1 MSRIFDQTFNKL
13 NFKIMKKL
21 MILVSAVALSGTMF
35 AQKAGSD
42 NPYSLEGAMNVS
54 KDGVSWAAPNLR
66 MRYFIKDNL
75 ALRLT
80 VGRDGSSV
88 TTTVP
93 ASTST
98 VTDTAGNTTTTTIPA
113 SEVTTKNS
121 IMNFGLAA
129 EYHLP
134 GTDRMSPY
142 FTAGFNTG
150 KDSRNDF
157 STFGLNVGAGIDY
170 YIAENIY
177 VGLEL
182 GFNYT
187 STDGSS
193 SSSLGNAA
201 SALRM
206 GWRF

>member
-1 MSRIFDQTFNKL
+1 
-13 NFKIMKKL
+13 MKKL

-54 KDGVSWAAPNLR
+54 KEGVSWAAPNLR

-80 VGRDGSSV
+80 LGRDADSY
-88 TTTVP
+88 
-93 ASTST
+93 
-98 VTDTAGNTTTTTIPA
+98 TTTTSDTVFTGGIGTITTT
-113 SEVTTKNS
+113 EVTTKNS

-129 EYHLP
+129 EYHLA

-142 FTAGFNTG
+142 FTAGFKVG
-150 KDSRNDF
+150 NDTRTEI

-170 YIAENIY
+170 YVAENIY

-182 GFNYT
+182 GFNYN
-187 STDGSS
+187 SSEGSS
-193 SSSLGNAA
+193 SYSFGNAA

>member
-1 MSRIFDQTFNKL
+1 
-13 NFKIMKKL
+13 MKKL
-21 MILVSAVALSGTMF
+21 LILVSAVALSGTMF

-42 NPYSLEGAMNVS
+42 NPFSLEGAMNVS
-54 KDGVSWAAPNLR
+54 KEGVSWAAPNLR
-66 MRYFIKDNL
+66 MRYFIQDNL

-80 VGRDGSSV
+80 LGRDAESV

-93 ASTST
+93 ESTTT
-98 VTDTAGNTTTTTIPA
+98 VIDPVTGNTTTTTIPA

-129 EYHLP
+129 EYHLA

-142 FTAGFNTG
+142 FSAGFNTG

-157 STFGLNVGAGIDY
+157 STFGLNLGAGIDY
-170 YIAENIY
+170 YVAENIY
-177 VGLEL
+177 LGLEL
-182 GFNYT
+182 GFNYNSSDAT
-187 STDGSS
+187 KSSGFAGGS
-193 SSSLGNAA
+193 AV
-201 SALRM
+201 RM

>member
-1 MSRIFDQTFNKL
+1 MSRIFGQTFNKL

-80 VGRDGSSV
+80 VGRDGESV
-88 TTTVP
+88 TTSVP
-93 ASTST
+93 ASI
-98 VTDTAGNTTTTTIPA
+98 DTATNTIIPA

-157 STFGLNVGAGIDY
+157 STFGLNLGAGIDY
-170 YIAENIY
+170 YVAENIY

-187 STDGSS
+187 STDGST

>member
-1 MSRIFDQTFNKL
+1 MSRIFDKTFNKL

-66 MRYFIKDNL
+66 MRYFIKDNF

-80 VGRDGSSV
+80 LGRDAVSETSTETNTTYDSTGTATV
-88 TTTVP
+88 TT
-93 ASTST
+93 
-98 VTDTAGNTTTTTIPA
+98 

-129 EYHLP
+129 EYHLA

-142 FTAGFNTG
+142 FTAGFKVG
-150 KDSRNDF
+150 NDTRTEI

-170 YIAENIY
+170 YVAENIY

-182 GFNYT
+182 GFNYN
-187 STDGSS
+187 SSEGSS

>member
-1 MSRIFDQTFNKL
+1 MPRIFGHTFNKL

-54 KDGVSWAAPNLR
+54 KEGVSWAAPNLR

-80 VGRDGSSV
+80 VGRDGNSV
-88 TTTVP
+88 TTSVP
-93 ASTST
+93 ASI
-98 VTDTAGNTTTTTIPA
+98 DTATNTIIPA

-142 FTAGFNTG
+142 FTAGFNTN
-150 KDSRNDF
+150 KDSREDF
-157 STFGLNVGAGIDY
+157 STFGLNLGAGIDY
-170 YIAENIY
+170 YVAENIY

-187 STDGSS
+187 TSDGSS

>member
-1 MSRIFDQTFNKL
+1 MSRIFGQTFNKL

-54 KDGVSWAAPNLR
+54 KEGVSWAAPNLR

-157 STFGLNVGAGIDY
+157 STFGLNLGAGIDY
-170 YIAENIY
+170 YVAENIY

-187 STDGSS
+187 STDGST

>member
-1 MSRIFDQTFNKL
+1 
-13 NFKIMKKL
+13 MKKL

-42 NPYSLEGAMNVS
+42 NPFSLEGAMNVS
-54 KDGVSWAAPNLR
+54 KEGVSWAAPELR
-66 MRYFIKDNL
+66 MRYFIQDNL

-80 VGRDGSSV
+80 LGRDAVS
-88 TTTVP
+88 
-93 ASTST
+93 STST
-98 VTDTAGNTTTTTIPA
+98 ETDTTYDSNGTATLTT

-129 EYHLP
+129 EYHLA

-142 FTAGFNTG
+142 FTAGFNFGNNT
-150 KDSRNDF
+150 RTEI
-157 STFGLNVGAGIDY
+157 STFGLNLGAGIDY
-170 YIAENIY
+170 YVAENIY

-182 GFNYT
+182 GFNYN
-187 STDGSS
+187 SSEGNSNSGFAGGS
-193 SSSLGNAA
+193 AV
-201 SALRM
+201 RM

>member
-1 MSRIFDQTFNKL
+1 
-13 NFKIMKKL
+13 MKKL

-54 KDGVSWAAPNLR
+54 KEGVSWAAPNLR

-80 VGRDGSSV
+80 LGRDAESI
-88 TTTVP
+88 
-93 ASTST
+93 
-98 VTDTAGNTTTTTIPA
+98 TTTTSDTVFTGGIGTITTTD
-113 SEVTTKNS
+113 VTTKNS

-129 EYHLP
+129 EYHLA

-142 FTAGFNTG
+142 FTAGFKVG
-150 KDSRNDF
+150 NDTRTEI

-170 YIAENIY
+170 YVAENIY
-177 VGLEL
+177 LGLEL

-201 SALRM
+201 SAVRM

>member
-1 MSRIFDQTFNKL
+1 
-13 NFKIMKKL
+13 MKKL

-66 MRYFIKDNL
+66 MRYFIKDNF

-80 VGRDGSSV
+80 LGRDAVSETSTETNTTYDSTGTATV
-88 TTTVP
+88 TT
-93 ASTST
+93 
-98 VTDTAGNTTTTTIPA
+98 

-129 EYHLP
+129 EYHLA

-142 FTAGFNTG
+142 FTAGFKVG
-150 KDSRNDF
+150 NDTRTEI

-170 YIAENIY
+170 YVAENIY

-182 GFNYT
+182 GFNYN
-187 STDGSS
+187 SSEGSS

>member
-80 VGRDGSSV
+80 VGRDGNSV
-88 TTTVP
+88 TTSVP
-93 ASTST
+93 ASI
-98 VTDTAGNTTTTTIPA
+98 DTATNTIIPA

-157 STFGLNVGAGIDY
+157 STFGLNLGAGIDY
-170 YIAENIY
+170 YVAENIY

-187 STDGSS
+187 STDGST

>member
-1 MSRIFDQTFNKL
+1 
-13 NFKIMKKL
+13 MKKL

-66 MRYFIKDNL
+66 MRYFIKDNF

-80 VGRDGSSV
+80 LGRDAVSETSTETNTTYDSTGTATV
-88 TTTVP
+88 TT
-93 ASTST
+93 
-98 VTDTAGNTTTTTIPA
+98 

-129 EYHLP
+129 EYHLA

-142 FTAGFNTG
+142 FTAGFKVG
-150 KDSRNDF
+150 NDTRTEI

-170 YIAENIY
+170 YVAENIY

-182 GFNYT
+182 GFNYN
-187 STDGSS
+187 SSEGSS
-193 SSSLGNAA
+193 NSTFGNAA

>member
-1 MSRIFDQTFNKL
+1 
-13 NFKIMKKL
+13 MKKL

-54 KDGVSWAAPNLR
+54 KDGVSWNAPALR
-66 MRYFIKDNL
+66 MRYFIKDNF
-75 ALRLT
+75 AVRLT
-80 VGRDGSSV
+80 FGRDGSSV
-88 TTTVP
+88 TSTETTTVYDSLGN
-93 ASTST
+93 ANTST
-98 VTDTAGNTTTTTIPA
+98 

-121 IMNFGLAA
+121 TMNFGLAA
-129 EYHLP
+129 EYHLA

-142 FTAGFNTG
+142 FTAGFKVGNNTNT
-150 KDSRNDF
+150 DV

-170 YIAENIY
+170 YVAENIY

-182 GFNYT
+182 GFNYNT
-187 STDGSS
+187 SDGSRS
-193 SSSLGNAA
+193 SSFGNAA

>member
-1 MSRIFDQTFNKL
+1 
-13 NFKIMKKL
+13 MKKL

-66 MRYFIKDNL
+66 MRYFIQDNL

-80 VGRDGSSV
+80 LGRDAVS
-88 TTTVP
+88 
-93 ASTST
+93 STST
-98 VTDTAGNTTTTTIPA
+98 VTSTVYDSLGNATVT
-113 SEVTTKNS
+113 SSDVTTKNS

-129 EYHLP
+129 EYHLA

-142 FTAGFNTG
+142 FTGGFNFG
-150 KDSRNDF
+150 NDTRTEI
-157 STFGLNVGAGIDY
+157 SSFGLNVGAGIDY

-182 GFNYT
+182 GFKYT

-193 SSSLGNAA
+193 NSSFGNAA

>member
-1 MSRIFDQTFNKL
+1 
-13 NFKIMKKL
+13 MKKL

-80 VGRDGSSV
+80 LGRDGNSV

-129 EYHLP
+129 EYHLA

-170 YIAENIY
+170 YVAENIY

-182 GFNYT
+182 GFNYN
-187 STDGSS
+187 SSEGSS

>member
-1 MSRIFDQTFNKL
+1 
-13 NFKIMKKL
+13 MKKL

-42 NPYSLEGAMNVS
+42 NPFSLEGAMNVS
-54 KDGVSWAAPNLR
+54 KEGVSWAAPNLR
-66 MRYFIKDNL
+66 MRYFIQDNL

-80 VGRDGSSV
+80 LGRDAESV

-93 ASTST
+93 ESTTT
-98 VTDTAGNTTTTTIPA
+98 VTDTVTGNTTTTTIPA

-129 EYHLP
+129 EYHLA

-142 FTAGFNTG
+142 FSAGFNTG

-157 STFGLNVGAGIDY
+157 STFGLNLGAGIDY
-170 YIAENIY
+170 YVAENIY
-177 VGLEL
+177 LGLEL
-182 GFNYT
+182 GFNYNSSDAT
-187 STDGSS
+187 KSSGFAGGS
-193 SSSLGNAA
+193 AV
-201 SALRM
+201 RM

>member
-1 MSRIFDQTFNKL
+1 
-13 NFKIMKKL
+13 MKKL

-80 VGRDGSSV
+80 LGRDGSSV

-98 VTDTAGNTTTTTIPA
+98 VYNPADSTTTVTTIPA

-157 STFGLNVGAGIDY
+157 STFGLNLGAGIDY
-170 YIAENIY
+170 YVAENIY

-182 GFNYT
+182 GFNYN
-187 STDGSS
+187 SSEGSS
-193 SSSLGNAA
+193 SSSFGNAA

>member
-1 MSRIFDQTFNKL
+1 
-13 NFKIMKKL
+13 MKKL

-54 KDGVSWAAPNLR
+54 KSGVSWNAPELR

-75 ALRLT
+75 AVRLT
-80 VGRDGSSV
+80 FGRDGSSV
-88 TTTVP
+88 TTNVD
-93 ASTST
+93 ASI
-98 VTDTAGNTTTTTIPA
+98 DTATNTIIPA

-129 EYHLP
+129 EYHLA

-142 FTAGFNTG
+142 FTAGFNVGNNTNT
-150 KDSRNDF
+150 DV
-157 STFGLNVGAGIDY
+157 STFGLNLGAGIDY
-170 YIAENIY
+170 YVAENIY

-182 GFNYT
+182 GFNYNT
-187 STDGSS
+187 SDGSRS
-193 SSSLGNAA
+193 SSFGNSA
-201 SALRM
+201 SAVRM